1 MEQPKSASKKDK
13 EAKAMSRLP
22 FLFIITGIAG
32 FIMYHVF
39 SLLSLTG
46 WLGDEL
52 RGPEGW
58 FHAHLFV
65 LGWATMLAMGAVYQL
80 IHVILQT
87 NIYSKVLGYCH
98 YFLFSIGAAG
108 MLIGFISADVI
119 WIAGSATLAL
129 SGILLFGW
137 NMTVTLFRASKWNP
151 VTISAA
157 CACLYLVLTGLSG
170 LLMGLDFAF
179 GDWNGLHER
188 LFGAHIWIGTLGW
201 FGMLIT
207 GFSYKMLP
215 MFYLSH
221 DIPTRLQKAVI
232 ALWNAAVIIG
242 AIAFLTGIQGSLLWF
257 ALLLITGALI
267 CYAAHLEQIQ
277 EKRHKSNPGPG
288 IRWTVYVSRAL
299 TAYAIALLI
308 YSAQSTEL
316 LLDSRV
322 VLLTGWVYLG
332 GWVSLTILGYA
343 SKIVP
348 FLWWTHKYGKLAGR
362 PGTPLMAGIL
372 REKKIKHGMLAMA
385 SFSLLLVS
393 GILINLAE
401 VMMIG
406 GTLLS
411 IVSILYIWNIALVF
425 RR

>member
-1 MEQPKSASKKDK
+1 
-13 EAKAMSRLP
+13 MSRLP
-22 FLFIITGIAG
+22 FLFIITGIFG
-32 FIMYHVF
+32 FVMYHAF

-65 LGWATMLAMGAVYQL
+65 LGWATMVAMGAVYQL
-80 IHVILQT
+80 IHVILQS
-87 NIYSKVLGYCH
+87 NIYSLVLGYCH
-98 YFLFSIGAAG
+98 YFLFSIGIVG
-108 MLIGFISADVI
+108 MLYGFIRADVI

-137 NMTVTLFRASKWNP
+137 NMAVTLFRASQWNP
-151 VTISAA
+151 VTISAT
-157 CACLYLVLTGLSG
+157 CSCLYLVLTGLSG
-170 LLMGLDFAF
+170 MLMGLNFAF

-188 LFGAHIWIGTLGW
+188 LFGAHIWMGTLGW

-221 DIPTRLQKAVI
+221 DYSNRLQKVVLV
-232 ALWNAAVIIG
+232 LWNAAVITG
-242 AIAFLTGIQGSLLWF
+242 VVAFLTGIKGGLLWF
-257 ALLLITGALI
+257 ALLLLTAALLF
-267 CYAAHLEQIQ
+267 YVYHLEQIQ

-288 IRWTVYVSRAL
+288 IRWSVYVSRAF
-299 TAYAIALLI
+299 AVYAVALLI
-308 YSAQSTEL
+308 YSAQGTEL
-316 LLDSRV
+316 LLHPRV
-322 VLLTGWVYLG
+322 VLLSGWVYLG

-348 FLWWTHKYGKLAGR
+348 FLWWTHKYGMQAGR
-362 PGTPLMAGIL
+362 PGTPLMAGML
-372 REKKIKHGMLAMA
+372 SERNVNWGMLAMVA
-385 SFSLLLVS
+385 GSLLLVS

-401 VMMIG
+401 VMMVG
-406 GTLLS
+406 GTILSLVS
-411 IVSILYIWNIALVF
+411 IVYIANIALVF

>member
-1 MEQPKSASKKDK
+1 
-13 EAKAMSRLP
+13 MSRLP
-22 FLFIITGIAG
+22 FLFIITGIFG
-32 FIMYHVF
+32 FVMYHAF

-65 LGWATMLAMGAVYQL
+65 LGWATMLAMGAIYQL
-80 IHVILQT
+80 IHVILQS
-87 NIYSKVLGYCH
+87 NIYSLILGYCH
-98 YFLFSIGAAG
+98 YFLFSIGIAG
-108 MLIGFISADVI
+108 MLYGFIRADVI

-129 SGILLFGW
+129 SGILLFVW
-137 NMTVTLFRASKWNP
+137 NMGATLLRASQWNP

-157 CACLYLVLTGLSG
+157 CSCLYLVLTGLSG
-170 LLMGLDFAF
+170 MLMGLNFAF

-188 LFGAHIWIGTLGW
+188 LFGAHIWMGTLGW

-221 DIPTRLQKAVI
+221 DYSIRLQKVVLV
-232 ALWNAAVIIG
+232 LWNAAVVTG
-242 AIAFLTGIQGSLLWF
+242 VFAFLTGIKGGLLWL
-257 ALLLITGALI
+257 ALLLLTAALLF
-267 CYAAHLEQIQ
+267 YVYHLEQIQ

-288 IRWTVYVSRAL
+288 IRWSVYVSRAF
-299 TAYAIALLI
+299 AVYAVALLI
-308 YSAQSTEL
+308 YSSQGTEL
-316 LLDSRV
+316 LLHPRV
-322 VLLTGWVYLG
+322 VLLSGWVYLG
-332 GWVSLTILGYA
+332 GWLSLTILGYA

-348 FLWWTHKYGKLAGR
+348 FLWWTHKYGKQAGR
-362 PGTPLMAGIL
+362 PGTPLMAGML
-372 REKKIKHGMLAMA
+372 SERHVNWGMLAMVA
-385 SFSLLLVS
+385 GSLLLVS

-401 VMMIG
+401 VMMVG
-406 GTLLS
+406 GTILSLVS
-411 IVSILYIWNIALVF
+411 IVYITNIALVF